1 MRVRCV
7 VDAEIEAKTNTE
19 EVPSRVT
26 VRLADGRR
34 LEAKVDHPRGSP
46 HRPMAWGEISE
57 LFRATVAG
65 TLPEASIRKVLDV
78 VAGLDR
84 KSTAR
89 EITAAFVTAK

>member
-1 MRVRCV
+1 
-7 VDAEIEAKTNTE
+7 
-19 EVPSRVT
+19 
-26 VRLADGRR
+26 
-34 LEAKVDHPRGSP
+34 
-46 HRPMAWGEISE
+46 MAWGEISE

-89 EITAAFVTAK
+89 DITAAFVTAK